1 MTESVR
7 QSPASSVSTSPASAP
22 ASAASSVRSSAGAAG
37 GEASLVR
44 RPAAQPL
51 LFARLAGTQAEM
63 GAQHGRM
70 VADDA
75 VRLVEFYRTMPE
87 RALVGDLRGVA
98 GKIGRTVARG
108 IAQAWQARLAKDR
121 PAELAERTRAF
132 MEAVRE
138 STTAQMPNERESLLT
153 IATMDSLQNC
163 VSLIARSKL
172 GPFGN
177 PAQGRAAAA
186 AIPACSTVIAWG
198 DATHDGELLFSR
210 NFDFPGIGVWDAA
223 PAFVVCE
230 PTGGQRYGFFA
241 TRGADAPVVTCVN
254 EAGLVIAPHTRWH
267 VGAKFGGA
275 MIVDLVH
282 DIARR
287 AESLDDAIRIAR
299 ERDTS
304 STWGIAIG
312 SAREKSG
319 VVLEIAGPSVEVV
332 RPAPGASFLV
342 CANRYRTESLQAG
355 QVAASAAW
363 AQHSERRER
372 RLRSLVESRTAP
384 LTPETL
390 ARFMGD
396 RHDVEAPQIRRR
408 LGGILAQPTN
418 VHCIVVSPA
427 KQRALVG
434 VDRAPC
440 CEGTWADVAWTWSG
454 PRGAWHLG
462 DPTREVAALDGAAGF
477 EATLRDD
484 VVALHD
490 AATLFVQEAARA
502 FETAH
507 DIPAARVALEKAIDV
522 DPADPSLRLA
532 AAWLAYQDGAYDR
545 AVDHVRAGLV
555 HEDESYRRGQLLLWG
570 ARAAQT
576 RDASQATRWTDELS
590 RLSGPH
596 VDELKF
602 ASRRKYRRRPHV
614 NLMMVD
620 AY

>member
-1 MTESVR
+1 MTK
-7 QSPASSVSTSPASAP
+7 P
-22 ASAASSVRSSAGAAG
+22 
-37 GEASLVR
+37 
-44 RPAAQPL
+44 
-51 LFARLAGTQAEM
+51 FFMARLAGTQAEM
-63 GAQHGRM
+63 GAQHGRL

-87 RALVGDLRGVA
+87 RALVGDMRGFA
-98 GKIGRTVARG
+98 GKVGRTVARG
-108 IAQAWQARLAKDR
+108 VATAWQARLAKDR

-132 MEAVRE
+132 MEAVLAAAATAPTASKRE
-138 STTAQMPNERESLLT
+138 ALLT

-163 VSLIARSKL
+163 VSLVARGKL
-172 GPFGN
+172 GPFAN
-177 PAQGRAAAA
+177 PLQPRAAAA

-198 DATHDGELLFSR
+198 DATHDGELMFSR

-223 PAFVVCE
+223 PSFVVCA

-267 VGAKFGGA
+267 VGVKFGGA

-287 AESLDDAIRIAR
+287 AETLEDAIRIAR
-299 ERDTS
+299 ERPTS

-312 SAREKSG
+312 SAREQSG
-319 VVLEIAGPSVEVV
+319 LVLEIAGPSLEVV
-332 RPAPGASFLV
+332 RPAPGASYLV
-342 CANRYRTESLQAG
+342 CANRYRSDAMQAG

-363 AQHSERRER
+363 SQHSERRER
-372 RLRSLVESRTAP
+372 RLRALVEAALRDAPARP
-384 LTPETL
+384 LTPEML

-396 RHDVEAPQIRRR
+396 RRDVEAPELRRH

-418 VHCIVVSPA
+418 VHCVVVTPA

-440 CEGTWADVAWTWSG
+440 CEGTWADVGWSWDGPSGGWHLDEASG
-454 PRGAWHLG
+454 P
-462 DPTREVAALDGAAGF
+462 VAAHHESSGF
-477 EATLRDD
+477 TATLRDD
-484 VVALHD
+484 VVAPHD
-490 AATLFVQEAARA
+490 AATVHVQEAARA
-502 FETAH
+502 YETAH
-507 DIPAARVALEKAIDV
+507 DVAAARASLEKAVAV
-522 DPADPSLRLA
+522 DPDDPSLRLA
-532 AAWLAYQDGAYDR
+532 AAWLAYEDHAYDR
-545 AVDHVRAGLV
+545 AMIHVHAGLAR
-555 HEDESYRRGQLLLWG
+555 ETESYRRGQLLLWG

-576 RDASQATRWTDELS
+576 IDPAQSKRWSDEIAL
-590 RLSGPH
+590 LSGPH
-596 VDELKF
+596 VDELK
-602 ASRRKYRRRPHV
+602 AAARKKYRGRPHV